1 MDHSKSLFVY
11 TYGLDASIIPPGLI
25 ADSLSNYLKITVD
38 RIDQV
43 DSYSKIYYF
52 VHFLEP
58 VPTTYR
64 EELQKFG
71 KQFLFTTKGL
81 LQIGLNTSNGLDPTT
96 KDIITQYKNKDGEWY
111 FKELNNN
118 EIFKWNEELSIWSS
132 STVNPF
138 VVLE

>member
-118 EIFKWNEELSIWSS
+118 EIFKWNEELSIWST

>member
-43 DSYSKIYYF
+43 DSYSKLYYF